1 MTNGL
6 DKVIDAINSSLD
18 KKLESI
24 NLSHPYSST
33 SSSQTDLINSYRDPI
48 IAQAVQIYTAG
59 NNAIADVINDIL
71 NEKQTLIMQA
81 TKNKLTPEQIEFIIT
96 NELYPDLM
104 REENLVH
111 IKDIPKKTID
121 LIFEILGEENIQQVV
136 NLMLQLDEALYNVY
150 IFTEDLEIETLIS
163 PNNNITDANLDDS
176 IPSVGIIGNIDEG
189 SNLC

>member
-6 DKVIDAINSSLD
+6 YRVIDDINSSLD

-24 NLSHPYSST
+24 NLNHPYSSI
-33 SSSQTDLINSYRDPI
+33 SSSQTDLINSYRAPI
-48 IAQAVQIYTAG
+48 IAQAVQIYTVG

-81 TKNKLTPEQIEFIIT
+81 TKNKLIPEQIEFIIT

-150 IFTEDLEIETLIS
+150 IFTEDLEIETSIS
-163 PNNNITDANLDDS
+163 PNNNITDANLDGS